1 MSVKNLLI
9 LIIIQFFY
17 GSIGQS
23 SVVACS
29 SVYLNNNKEYSS
41 YSELR
46 KYQKE
51 GVDFKI
57 TESFVESPI
66 TIIAPHGGLIE
77 FGTSE
82 IARMIAGTSFNL
94 YLFEGIKS
102 NSNFELHI
110 TSDNFDEPRAIRI
123 MKRSVL
129 GISIHGF
136 KNDKIELIAIG
147 GANKFVGAKLAI
159 ELQKIGINIDFP
171 STRFK
176 GESLENIVNKSKN
189 YGVQLELSSRLR
201 ENFLSN
207 SDRLIKFCEIIR
219 LVLKN

>member
-1 MSVKNLLI
+1 MSEKNLLI
-9 LIIIQFFY
+9 LIIIQFLY

-23 SVVACS
+23 SVMACS
-29 SVYLNNNKEYSS
+29 SIYSDNIKEYSS
-41 YSELR
+41 YSELK

-51 GVDFKI
+51 GIAFKI

-82 IARMIAGTSFNL
+82 IARLIAGTSFNL

-123 MKRSVL
+123 MKRSEL

-147 GANKFVGAKLAI
+147 GANKVVGAKLAI
-159 ELQKIGINIDFP
+159 ELQKIGVNIDFP
-171 STRFK
+171 SARFK
-176 GESLENIVNKSKN
+176 GESLENIVNKPKN
-189 YGVQLELSSRLR
+189 YGVQLELSSILR
-201 ENFLSN
+201 ENLLSN
-207 SDRLIKFCEIIR
+207 SDRLMKFCEIIR